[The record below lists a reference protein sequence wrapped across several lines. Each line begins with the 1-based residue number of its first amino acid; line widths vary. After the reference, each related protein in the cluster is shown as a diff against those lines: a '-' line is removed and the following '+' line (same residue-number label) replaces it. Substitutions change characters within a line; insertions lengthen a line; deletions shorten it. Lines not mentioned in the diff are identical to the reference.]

1 MSAAPVYPQ
10 QRPRNK
16 PLPQTPARTAKPR
29 ARRKSWS
36 QVFFTNVLLFT
47 MATTVTFGFSTLL
60 GYSMKEAA
68 RHQAIRDGDRAK
80 SARADMSRI
89 KSRIE
94 RLSTLRSV
102 DEWSQLK
109 GFVTTFQVAKA
120 TPVQRPASIKEVDS
134 PKGAGLKVDVVV
146 ARVEDGTST
155 Q

>member
-1 MSAAPVYPQ
+1 MSAAPVYPR
-10 QRPRNK
+10 QRPRTK
-16 PLPQTPARTAKPR
+16 PLPRTPARTAKPR
-29 ARRKSWS
+29 AARKSWS
-36 QVFFTNVLLFT
+36 QVFFANVLLFT

-94 RLSTLRSV
+94 RLSTLRAV

-120 TPVQRPASIKEVDS
+120 AETARPASLREAVS
-134 PKGAGLKVDVVV
+134 PKGQRLKIDVVV
-146 ARVEDGTST
+146 ARVEDGSSA